1 MGEAIEILE
10 IIYKHPR
17 LNPRQIHS
25 KRKLNVHDVGRI
37 LQTLRETNL
46 VDTPERGIYVITE
59 LGKDVFEGLQ
69 EDWGTRFTRDE
80 LIAILGGK
88 CEKCDTKKNLEIHH
102 IDKNRDNNSRNNL
115 KVLCKT
121 CHHVGE
127 HKRNPFNAQDLLR
140 QLIENPGYTVAEYA
154 GILGVATITVKITLG
169 HLKALG
175 FVEWVS
181 PSRYEVTESGK
192 DVLHQQLNVKEAEK

>member
-25 KRKLNVHDVGRI
+25 KRKLNVNDVGRI
-37 LQTLRETNL
+37 LQILRETNL
-46 VDTPERGIYVITE
+46 VNTPERGIYIITE

-88 CEKCDTKKNLEIHH
+88 CEKCEVKKNLEIHH
-102 IDKNRDNNSRNNL
+102 VDKNRDNNARNNL

-127 HKRNPFNAQDLLR
+127 HSRNPFTVQELFKL
-140 QLIENPGYTVAEYA
+140 LIENPGQTTAEYA
-154 GILGVATITVKITLG
+154 GELGVAINTVKSSISHLRPLG
-169 HLKALG
+169 LVK
-175 FVEWVS
+175 WVS
-181 PSRYEVTESGK
+181 PSRYVITDLGRK
-192 DVLHQQLNVKEAEK
+192 ALKEAET